1 MVLSQ
6 MAAVTQAL
14 EIRGGRRLTGTV
26 AASGGK
32 NAALAILA
40 TSIMAQGPV
49 VIEGVPQVGDVHTM
63 LGLLQRLGSQIAV
76 HSCGSDPHL
85 GPYWLHLRHPAD
97 GDGQVDDDLVRQ
109 MRAGFC
115 LLGPLLAR
123 YGRAS
128 IAMPGGC
135 RIGPRPVEL
144 HLAGLVALGAKVE
157 YHSGLITATASKL
170 RGTEIDLTGPS
181 GSTVT
186 GTINVMAA
194 AALATGRTIIRGAA
208 LEPEVVDTARFLNS
222 LGADIS
228 GAGSS
233 VLEIRGVDC
242 LGGGSYRVIPDRVEA
257 ATLLIAGAITAGE
270 VTVTGVTPRHL
281 TAVCQ
286 TLADAGAEVTVG
298 PDRVTVTASRALKGF
313 SVTAEPHP
321 GLPTDLQAPLTALAA
336 VAEGRSILRDRVF
349 PHRFAH
355 LAGLQ
360 QLGAQ
365 VARHGDTAVVDGG
378 GYTMDRPGVTQA
390 VAATDLRGAAALVLA
405 GLARTGTTQ
414 VCDIA
419 HLDRGYQHLEAK
431 LAALGADITRLA
443 AESDNKTQVMPY
455 LAARSA

>member
-6 MAAVTQAL
+6 MAATTQAL
-14 EIRGGRRLTGTV
+14 EIRGSRRLTGTV

-49 VIEGVPQVGDVHTM
+49 VLEGVPQVGDVHTM

-76 HSCGSDPHL
+76 HRCGSDGDL
-85 GPYWLHLRHPAD
+85 GPYWLHLQHPTD
-97 GDGQVDDDLVRQ
+97 GDGQVDADLVRQ

-115 LLGPLLAR
+115 LLGPLVAR
-123 YGRAS
+123 YGRAC

-144 HLAGLVALGAKVE
+144 HLAGLSALGAKVE
-157 YHSGLITATASKL
+157 YHSGFITATASKL
-170 RGTEIDLTGPS
+170 RGAVIDLTGPC

-194 AALATGRTIIRGAA
+194 ATLATGRTIIRGAA
-208 LEPEVVDTARFLNS
+208 LEPEVVDAARFLNS
-222 LGADIS
+222 LGADIR

-233 VLEIRGVDC
+233 TLEIHGVDC
-242 LGGGSYRVIPDRVEA
+242 LGGGSYRAIPDRVEA

-281 TAVCQ
+281 DAVCR
-286 TLADAGAEVTVG
+286 TLREAGAEVELG
-298 PDRVTVTASRALKGF
+298 LDRVTVAVPRPLNGF
-313 SVTAEPHP
+313 RVTAEPYP

-336 VAEGRSILRDRVF
+336 VAQGRSVLRDRVF

-355 LAGLQ
+355 LTGLR
-360 QLGAQ
+360 QLGAR
-365 VARHGDTAVVDGG
+365 VARHGDAAVVDGG
-378 GYTMDRPGVTQA
+378 GYALDRQGVTQT

-405 GLARTGTTQ
+405 GLARTGFTQ

-431 LAALGADITRLA
+431 LASLGADIARVAVAADDTARL
-443 AESDNKTQVMPY
+443 MP
-455 LAARSA
+455 LWAARSA